1 MENIADF
8 LNLFSKLPE
17 FDLMYLLLTLYFL
30 FQCTKKGFVL
40 SLLSASK
47 WILAYVIT
55 LFLFPKVK
63 PYVEDIIDNEY
74 VLDIVLGISLFVIII
89 FIILLINKGI
99 RKAVTYSGLGRLDR
113 IFGFF
118 FGFVKAY
125 VVAVCIFATA
135 DIIYNHKK
143 WAINLD
149 KSIIFPWVEKG
160 SNYLI
165 KGFPNEKEYE
175 DAKEKVQSL

>member
-1 MENIADF
+1 MENFSNF
-8 LNLFSKLPE
+8 LDLFSKLPE
-17 FDLMYLLLTLYFL
+17 FDLLYLLLTLYFL

-47 WILAYVIT
+47 WVLAYLIT

-74 VLDIVLGISLFVIII
+74 ILDIGLGISLFIVVI
-89 FIILLINKGI
+89 FIILLINRGI
-99 RKAVTYSGLGRLDR
+99 RKAVNYSGLGTLDR
-113 IFGFF
+113 IFGFI
-118 FGFVKAY
+118 FGFAKAY
-125 VVAVCIFATA
+125 IVAVCIFATA

-149 KSIIFPWVEKG
+149 KSITFPWVEKG

-165 KGFPNEKEYE
+165 KGFPNQKEYE

>member
-47 WILAYVIT
+47 WIFAYVIT

-74 VLDIVLGISLFVIII
+74 VLDIALGISLFVIII
-89 FIILLINKGI
+89 FIILSES
-99 RKAVTYSGLGRLDR
+99 V
-113 IFGFF
+113 
-118 FGFVKAY
+118 
-125 VVAVCIFATA
+125 
-135 DIIYNHKK
+135 
-143 WAINLD
+143 
-149 KSIIFPWVEKG
+149 
-160 SNYLI
+160 
-165 KGFPNEKEYE
+165 
-175 DAKEKVQSL
+175 

>member
-1 MENIADF
+1 MENFSIILD
-8 LNLFSKLPE
+8 LFSKLPE
-17 FDLMYLLLTLYFL
+17 FDLIYLLLTLYFL

-55 LFLFPKVK
+55 LFLFPKAK

-74 VLDIVLGISLFVIII
+74 VLDIALGISLFIVVI

-99 RKAVTYSGLGRLDR
+99 RKAVTYSGLGALDR

-118 FGFVKAY
+118 FGFAKAY
-125 VVAVCIFATA
+125 IVAVCIFATA

-149 KSIIFPWVEKG
+149 RSITFPWVEKG

-165 KGFPNEKEYE
+165 KGLPNEKEYE
-175 DAKEKVQSL
+175 DAKDKVQSL